1 MKLAR
6 KVLLSLILV
15 FSSFVVVPPTST
27 PIVEVQAA
35 TIKLNKKSVTL
46 TKGKTTTLKVTGTK
60 KKVKWSSSNKKIATV
75 SSKGKVTAKKAG
87 TTYINA
93 KVNGK
98 TLKCKV
104 TVKNKAKS
112 TNNISTQVYI
122 TRYGSK
128 YHRRAN
134 CGNSKYVTKVSLK
147 TAKSRGYTPCKKCY

>member
-15 FSSFVVVPPTST
+15 FSSFTVVPPVAS

-87 TTYINA
+87 TTYIKA

-104 TVKNKAKS
+104 VVKNKS
-112 TNNISTQVYI
+112 QNNVSSSVYI